1 MLTPSRRVFVSYTH
15 VVSRE
20 LALRVHSDLA
30 GSGWDVFVDVGQGD
44 DRVLEDAIVEQIGSR
59 RNFLI
64 VLSPGVEAL
73 LDPGSRIHRE
83 VVHALTMK
91 LNIVPVLVKDFDSH
105 ELDDLPEPIAPL
117 ARLQGLRLYDDD
129 AIFPHAM
136 ATLRVKYL
144 EADDDPFTEDVP
156 QTAAPDPGLPAA
168 AETVPSRVEVDRG
181 SVLVERLGEGI
192 GKLAVMALASGRRLY
207 RALLAVPIKYE
218 PRRWI
223 AWGVSLVILLVLFAA
238 FFVGGFILS
247 FATPHQ

>member
-44 DRVLEDAIVEQIGSR
+44 DRVLEEAIVEQISAR

-73 LDPGSRIHRE
+73 LDPDSRIYRE
-83 VVHALTMK
+83 VVHALAMK
-91 LNIVPVLVKDFDSH
+91 LNIVPVLVRDFDPH
-105 ELDDLPEPIAPL
+105 ELDDLPGPIAPL
-117 ARLQGLRLYDDD
+117 ARLQGLRVYDD

-136 ATLRVKYL
+136 ETLRARYL
-144 EADDDPFTEDVP
+144 ESDDDPFIEDAAP
-156 QTAAPDPGLPAA
+156 IAAPDPGLPAA

-181 SVLVERLGEGI
+181 PVLAERLGDGI
-192 GKLAVMALASGRRLY
+192 RRLAVVALASGRRLY
-207 RALLAVPIKYE
+207 RALLTVPIRYE

-223 AWGVSLVILLVLFAA
+223 AWGASLVILLVLFAA

>member
-44 DRVLEDAIVEQIGSR
+44 DRVLEEAIVEQIGSR

-136 ATLRVKYL
+136 ATLGSNISRRTTIPCT
-144 EADDDPFTEDVP
+144 EGRAADRCT
-156 QTAAPDPGLPAA
+156 
-168 AETVPSRVEVDRG
+168 
-181 SVLVERLGEGI
+181 
-192 GKLAVMALASGRRLY
+192 
-207 RALLAVPIKYE
+207 
-218 PRRWI
+218 
-223 AWGVSLVILLVLFAA
+223 
-238 FFVGGFILS
+238 
-247 FATPHQ
+247 